1 MLGRLLMTEG
11 GLLLLPFVTGL
22 IYIED
27 SAWWTLLTAVITFT
41 AGFMLNLIFKKSDK
55 TLFAREGFAIVALS
69 WLTMSAFGALPF
81 FLSGEI
87 SSYTDAFFET
97 VSGLTTTGASVVSNV
112 AAMSKGLLL
121 WRSFTHWIG
130 GMGILVF
137 VMSILPTESGRN
149 VHIMRA
155 EVPGP
160 IVGKVLPRIKDTAKI
175 LYLVYI
181 ALTVALA
188 LLLWCGDMS
197 LFDSLIHAFG
207 TAGTGGFGI
216 RADSIASYS
225 AYSQWVI
232 TVFMLLFAINFNLYY
247 LILIKRVKAAL
258 SSRELWCFIG
268 IVAVAV
274 GAIAINLT
282 TTLSAVYNNLSD
294 TIRHSAFQV
303 ASIISTT
310 GFTTVTTNDWPGLS
324 KMILI
329 VLMFVGGCAGSTAG
343 GLKLSRVMM
352 LFKIGKKETRQLIHP
367 RSVNAVRFEGK
378 TLDSA
383 TLHSV
388 STYIVVY
395 VIIFVLTMLILSFE
409 PFGFETIFTAT
420 STCINNVGIYFG
432 PESLQGIAPFSDF
445 STWILSFVML
455 IGRLEIFP
463 MLLAFSPSTWAK
475 K

>member
-22 IYIED
+22 IYKED

-137 VMSILPTESGRN
+137 VMAILPTESGRN

-432 PESLQGIAPFSDF
+432 PESSQGIAPFSDF

>member
-22 IYIED
+22 IYKED

-41 AGFMLNLIFKKSDK
+41 AGFVLNLIFKKSDK

-137 VMSILPTESGRN
+137 VMAILPTESGRN

-268 IVAVAV
+268 IVCVAV

-432 PESLQGIAPFSDF
+432 PESSQGIAPFSDF